1 MQLCRGTIIDW
12 IVTQSERDLVCE
24 VKLFAGIILLCFTE
38 CGANMG
44 LSYDDHRAYLPGGC
58 ITDVTVNH

>member
-24 VKLFAGIILLCFTE
+24 VKLFAGIICSASLNVE
-38 CGANMG
+38 QIW
-44 LSYDDHRAYLPGGC
+44 DYLTMTIELTC
-58 ITDVTVNH
+58 QVVASLM